1 MTDAPAG
8 TPPPEDDRTRVV
20 ARPGQP
26 AQPTQL
32 TQPTGGGDT
41 GATVITAGTAS
52 LPGASGTSATPVT
65 SPATGS
71 GPHEAGLL
79 PVGSRLAEF
88 EITRIIGQGGFGV
101 VYEAW
106 DHDLERVVAI
116 KEYLPTSLSTRQH
129 DGTVVPL
136 SERHRETFDLGMR
149 SFINEARLLAQFDH
163 PSLLKVYRF
172 WQERGTTYMV
182 MPFYRGDTLREALVA
197 IPAGVD
203 EAWLIRIMDGVTQ
216 ALAVMHQANC
226 YHRDIA
232 PDNIILLEGSGRPVV
247 LDFGAARR
255 VITDKTQAITVILKP
270 GYAPIEQYAEM
281 PDMSQGAWTDVY
293 ALAAVMHVAVCGRAP
308 PPSVAR
314 LLSDSYVPLA
324 GNDILRKRYS
334 LRLLQ
339 AIDAGLGVRPEQR
352 PQSMAELRAALDLEV
367 GHSIAPTP
375 RTQPPSGARSGS
387 SNANADAATVIGN
400 PGNAGNTG
408 GRKAPSPA
416 PAPRAPADAG
426 KGAGGGKAVA
436 ALASL
441 AVVAAVA
448 GGGWWWWQGRA
459 VGDDAASAGKQSS
472 TAGTTVTTAP
482 PSQPEAK
489 VAEAPPT
496 PPPPPPPPPAPR
508 TPTDSLQSLAAGA
521 APGFDVTAAPK
532 KAEVAIGK
540 DRLAFEVRSKR
551 EGFVYVFLLSSGGEM
566 FLLFP
571 NLLDKY
577 NKITAGGTL
586 ALPRASWPMD
596 AGGPAG
602 TDQFAVL
609 VSEHE
614 RDFSAA
620 GVQNDGVFPVFPLP
634 VLAALEA
641 TRGTGPSPLLGKPV
655 CTPAGAPCND
665 VYGVANFKIVEK

>member
-1 MTDAPAG
+1 MTDSN
-8 TPPPEDDRTRVV
+8 EDDRTRVV
-20 ARPGQP
+20 PKSTP
-26 AQPTQL
+26 PSQPT
-32 TQPTGGGDT
+32 TTGDIA
-41 GATVITAGTAS
+41 ATVITAGA
-52 LPGASGTSATPVT
+52 AQATTGPVT
-65 SPATGS
+65 SPATGVT
-71 GPHEAGLL
+71 EAGLL

-88 EITRIIGQGGFGV
+88 EVTRVIGQGGFGV

-106 DHDLERVVAI
+106 DHTLERVVAI
-116 KEYLPTSLSTRQH
+116 KEYLPTSLSTRQN

-172 WQERGTTYMV
+172 WQEKGTTYMV
-182 MPFYRGDTLREALVA
+182 MPFYRGETLREALVA

-216 ALAVMHQANC
+216 ALAVMHNANC

-324 GNDILRKRYS
+324 GNEILRKRYS
-334 LRLLQ
+334 PRLLE

-367 GHSIAPTP
+367 GHSIAPVP
-375 RTQPPSGARSGS
+375 RTQPPSSSGGRGAGT
-387 SNANADAATVIGN
+387 NADAATVI
-400 PGNAGNTG
+400 AG
-408 GRKAPSPA
+408 KAGVKAPA
-416 PAPRAPADAG
+416 PAPAPAG
-426 KGAGGGKAVA
+426 NKGSNSSSGGSKTVV
-436 ALASL
+436 ALASIAVL
-441 AVVAAVA
+441 AAAA
-448 GGGWWWWQGRA
+448 GGGWWWFQGRGGA
-459 VGDDAASAGKQSS
+459 DDKPVVAN
-472 TAGTTVTTAP
+472 TPAP
-482 PSQPEAK
+482 PSDTK
-489 VAEAPPT
+489 VAEAPPAP

-508 TPTDSLQSLAAGA
+508 TPAESLQSLATGA
-521 APGFDVTAAPK
+521 APGFDVTATPK
-532 KAEVAIGK
+532 KAEVSIGK

-551 EGFVYVFLLSSGGEM
+551 EGYVYVFLLSSGGEM

-586 ALPRASWPMD
+586 SLPRASWPMD

-641 TRGTGPSPLLGKPV
+641 TRGTGPSPLLGRPV
-655 CTPAGAPCND
+655 CAPNTPCND
-665 VYGVANFKIVEK
+665 VYGVGNFKIVEK

>member
-1 MTDAPAG
+1 MTDSN
-8 TPPPEDDRTRVV
+8 DDRTRVV
-20 ARPGQP
+20 PKP
-26 AQPTQL
+26 AQPT
-32 TQPTGGGDT
+32 TTGDT
-41 GATVITAGTAS
+41 AATVITAG
-52 LPGASGTSATPVT
+52 ATPVT
-65 SPATGS
+65 SPATGTTD
-71 GPHEAGLL
+71 AGLL

-88 EITRIIGQGGFGV
+88 EVTRVIGQGGFGV

-106 DHDLERVVAI
+106 DHTLERVVAI
-116 KEYLPTSLSTRQH
+116 KEYLPTSLSTRQN

-172 WQERGTTYMV
+172 WQEKGTTYMV

-203 EAWLIRIMDGVTQ
+203 ESWLIRIMDGVTQ
-216 ALAVMHQANC
+216 ALAVMHNANC

-324 GNDILRKRYS
+324 GNEILRQRYS
-334 LRLLQ
+334 LRLLE

-375 RTQPPSGARSGS
+375 RTQPPSGARSGNS
-387 SNANADAATVIGN
+387 NADAATVIASGKS
-400 PGNAGNTG
+400 NAGG
-408 GRKAPSPA
+408 KAAGKAPA
-416 PAPRAPADAG
+416 PAPAPTSG
-426 KGAGGGKAVA
+426 SNSKTVA
-436 ALASL
+436 ALVSVAVL
-441 AVVAAVA
+441 AAAA
-448 GGGWWWWQGRA
+448 GGGWWWFQGRT
-459 VGDDAASAGKQSS
+459 GGSTNTDDKKV
-472 TAGTTVTTAP
+472 VTTTPAP
-482 PSQPEAK
+482 PPDTK
-489 VAEAPPT
+489 IAEAPPA
-496 PPPPPPPPPAPR
+496 PPPPPPPPAPPPPAPR
-508 TPTDSLQSLAAGA
+508 TPAESLQSLATGA
-521 APGFDVTAAPK
+521 APGFEVTATPK

-577 NKITAGGTL
+577 NKITAGGSL
-586 ALPRASWPMD
+586 SLPRASWPMD

-655 CTPAGAPCND
+655 CAPGAPCND
-665 VYGVANFKIVEK
+665 VYGVGNFKIVEK

>member
-1 MTDAPAG
+1 LAKQKKVSRPPGRDPASESKFKKAFKHQEQVDDRLSSNA
-8 TPPPEDDRTRVV
+8 PPPEDDRTRVMS
-20 ARPGQP
+20 GLP
-26 AQPTQL
+26 AQPA
-32 TQPTGGGDT
+32 TGGGDT
-41 GATVITAGTAS
+41 SATVISAGTTS
-52 LPGASGTSATPVT
+52 LSNVPVT
-65 SPATGS
+65 SPAS
-71 GPHEAGLL
+71 GTHEAGLL

-88 EITRIIGQGGFGV
+88 EITRVIGQGGFGV

-106 DHDLERVVAI
+106 DHDLERVVAV

-216 ALAVMHQANC
+216 ALGVMHNANC

-324 GNDILRKRYS
+324 GNDILRQRYS
-334 LRLLQ
+334 LKLLQ

-375 RTQPPSGARSGS
+375 RTQPPSGARTGGNNSN
-387 SNANADAATVIGN
+387 SNANAATVIG
-400 PGNAGNTG
+400 GK
-408 GRKAPSPA
+408 KAPPPA
-416 PAPRAPADAG
+416 PAPG
-426 KGAGGGKAVA
+426 SGN
-436 ALASL
+436 
-441 AVVAAVA
+441 
-448 GGGWWWWQGRA
+448 
-459 VGDDAASAGKQSS
+459 
-472 TAGTTVTTAP
+472 
-482 PSQPEAK
+482 
-489 VAEAPPT
+489 
-496 PPPPPPPPPAPR
+496 
-508 TPTDSLQSLAAGA
+508 
-521 APGFDVTAAPK
+521 
-532 KAEVAIGK
+532 
-540 DRLAFEVRSKR
+540 
-551 EGFVYVFLLSSGGEM
+551 SSGGQGQGRCGHR
-566 FLLFP
+566 
-571 NLLDKY
+571 LDRRRR
-577 NKITAGGTL
+577 
-586 ALPRASWPMD
+586 RARGRRLVVVP
-596 AGGPAG
+596 GPHRGHGRRRGPARARRP
-602 TDQFAVL
+602 T
-609 VSEHE
+609 SRPRRH
-614 RDFSAA
+614 RRSK
-620 GVQNDGVFPVFPLP
+620 
-634 VLAALEA
+634 
-641 TRGTGPSPLLGKPV
+641 TSR
-655 CTPAGAPCND
+655 
-665 VYGVANFKIVEK
+665 

>member
-1 MTDAPAG
+1 MTDSPSN
-8 TPPPEDDRTRVV
+8 TPPPEDDRTRVMS
-20 ARPGQP
+20 RPAPQ
-26 AQPTQL
+26 
-32 TQPTGGGDT
+32 QPTGGGDT
-41 GATVITAGTAS
+41 GATVITAGTTS
-52 LPGASGTSATPVT
+52 LSNIPVT
-65 SPATGS
+65 SPAAGT
-71 GPHEAGLL
+71 HEAGLL

-88 EITRIIGQGGFGV
+88 EITRVIGQGGFGV

-106 DHDLERVVAI
+106 DHALERVVAI
-116 KEYLPTSLSTRQH
+116 KEYLPTSLSTRQQ

-216 ALAVMHQANC
+216 ALGVMHSANC

-324 GNDILRKRYS
+324 SNDILRQRYS
-334 LRLLQ
+334 LGLLQ

-375 RTQPPSGARSGS
+375 RTVPPSGARSH
-387 SNANADAATVIGN
+387 SNANAATVIGS
-400 PGNAGNTG
+400 
-408 GRKAPSPA
+408 RKAPPPA
-416 PAPRAPADAG
+416 PAPGGASTGG
-426 KGAGGGKAVA
+426 KGKAVA
-436 ALASL
+436 ALASV
-441 AVVAAVA
+441 AVVAAIA
-448 GGGWWWWQGRA
+448 GGGWWWYQGRA
-459 VGDDAASAGKQSS
+459 GKTDVG
-472 TAGTTVTTAP
+472 TIP
-482 PSQPEAK
+482 PPPIDAK
-489 VAEAPPT
+489 VDTKVAQTPT
-496 PPPPPPPPPAPR
+496 PPPPAPPPPPPAPAAPR
-508 TPTDSLQSLAAGA
+508 TPVESLQSLAAGA
-521 APGFDVTAAPK
+521 AAGFEVTAVAK
-532 KAEVAIGK
+532 KPEVNIGK
-540 DRLAFEVRSKR
+540 DKLAFEIRSKR
-551 EGFVYVFLLSSGGEM
+551 DGFVYVFLLSSGGEM

-577 NKITAGGTL
+577 NKINANSAL

-602 TDQFAVL
+602 TNQFAVL

-614 RDFSAA
+614 RDFSAS
-620 GVQNDGVFPVFPLP
+620 GVQNDGVFPQFPLP
-634 VLAALEA
+634 VLSALEA
-641 TRGTGPSPLLGKPV
+641 TRGAGPTPLLGKPV
-655 CTPAGAPCND
+655 CAPNTPCND

>member
-1 MTDAPAG
+1 MTDSPSNA
-8 TPPPEDDRTRVV
+8 PPPEDDRTRVV
-20 ARPGQP
+20 SRPAPQ
-26 AQPTQL
+26 QPT
-32 TQPTGGGDT
+32 TGGDT
-41 GATVITAGTAS
+41 AATVISAGVTSLSNVPATSPSAGT
-52 LPGASGTSATPVT
+52 
-65 SPATGS
+65 
-71 GPHEAGLL
+71 HEAGLL

-88 EITRIIGQGGFGV
+88 EITRVIGQGGFGV

-106 DHDLERVVAI
+106 DHDLERVVAV
-116 KEYLPTSLSTRQH
+116 KEYLPTSLSTRQQ

-216 ALAVMHQANC
+216 ALAVMHNANC

-324 GNDILRKRYS
+324 GNDILRQRYS
-334 LRLLQ
+334 LRLLE

-387 SNANADAATVIGN
+387 SNANAATVI
-400 PGNAGNTG
+400 A
-408 GRKAPSPA
+408 GRKAPLPPA
-416 PAPRAPADAG
+416 PAP
-426 KGAGGGKAVA
+426 GAGSSSGGKGKAVA
-436 ALASL
+436 ALASV

-448 GGGWWWWQGRA
+448 GGGWWWYQGRA
-459 VGDDAASAGKQSS
+459 GK
-472 TAGTTVTTAP
+472 TDVATLP
-482 PSQPEAK
+482 PPPIDTK
-489 VAEAPPT
+489 VAQTPT
-496 PPPPPPPPPAPR
+496 PPPPPPPPPAPAAPR
-508 TPTDSLQSLAAGA
+508 TPLDSLQSLAAGA
-521 APGFDVTAAPK
+521 AAGFDVTAVAK
-532 KAEVAIGK
+532 KPEVNIGK
-540 DRLAFEVRSKR
+540 DKLAFEIRSKR

-577 NKITAGGTL
+577 NKINANAAL
-586 ALPRASWPMD
+586 SLPRASWPMD

-602 TDQFAVL
+602 TNQFAVL
-609 VSEHE
+609 VSERE
-614 RDFSAA
+614 RDFSAS
-620 GVQNDGVFPVFPLP
+620 GVQNDGVFPQFPLP
-634 VLAALEA
+634 VLAALES

-655 CTPAGAPCND
+655 CAPNTPCND

>member
-1 MTDAPAG
+1 MTDSN
-8 TPPPEDDRTRVV
+8 DDRTRVV
-20 ARPGQP
+20 PKPGQP
-26 AQPTQL
+26 T
-32 TQPTGGGDT
+32 TTTGDT
-41 GATVITAGTAS
+41 AATVITAG
-52 LPGASGTSATPVT
+52 ATPVT
-65 SPATGS
+65 SPATGTTD
-71 GPHEAGLL
+71 AGLL

-88 EITRIIGQGGFGV
+88 EVTRVIGQGGFGV

-106 DHDLERVVAI
+106 DHTLERVVAI
-116 KEYLPTSLSTRQH
+116 KEYLPTSLSTRQN

-172 WQERGTTYMV
+172 WQEKGTTYMV

-203 EAWLIRIMDGVTQ
+203 ESWLIRIMDGVTQ
-216 ALAVMHQANC
+216 ALAVMHNANC

-324 GNDILRKRYS
+324 GNEILRQRYS
-334 LRLLQ
+334 LRLLE

-375 RTQPPSGARSGS
+375 RTQPPSGARSGNS
-387 SNANADAATVIGN
+387 SNADAATVIASGKSK
-400 PGNAGNTG
+400 AGG
-408 GRKAPSPA
+408 KAPA
-416 PAPRAPADAG
+416 PAPAPTS
-426 KGAGGGKAVA
+426 AGGKSNKTVA
-436 ALASL
+436 ALVSVAVL
-441 AVVAAVA
+441 AAAA
-448 GGGWWWWQGRA
+448 GGGWWWFQGRT
-459 VGDDAASAGKQSS
+459 GGNTNTDDKKV
-472 TAGTTVTTAP
+472 VTTTPAP
-482 PSQPEAK
+482 PPDTK
-489 VAEAPPT
+489 IAEAPPA

-508 TPTDSLQSLAAGA
+508 TPAESLQSLATGA
-521 APGFDVTAAPK
+521 APGFEVTATPK

-577 NKITAGGTL
+577 NKITAGGSL
-586 ALPRASWPMD
+586 SLPRASWPMD

-655 CTPAGAPCND
+655 CAPGAPCND
-665 VYGVANFKIVEK
+665 VYGVGNFKIVEK

>member
-1 MTDAPAG
+1 MTETPKTNKPA
-8 TPPPEDDRTRVV
+8 EDDRTQVMSR
-20 ARPGQP
+20 P
-26 AQPTQL
+26 AQQT
-32 TQPTGGGDT
+32 DT
-41 GATVITAGTAS
+41 SVTVITASPTS
-52 LPGASGTSATPVT
+52 LSNIPVT
-65 SPATGS
+65 SPATEAN
-71 GPHEAGLL
+71 EAGLL

-88 EITRIIGQGGFGV
+88 EITRVVGQGGFGV

-106 DHDLERVVAI
+106 DHALERVVAI
-116 KEYLPTSLSTRQH
+116 KEYLPTSLSTRQQ

-182 MPFYRGDTLREALVA
+182 MPFYRGDTLRQSLGS

-216 ALAVMHQANC
+216 ALGVMHGANC

-324 GNDILRKRYS
+324 GNEILRQRYS

-339 AIDAGLGVRPEQR
+339 AIDAGLGVRPEAR
-352 PQSMAELRAALDLEV
+352 PQSMAEFRAALDLEV
-367 GHSIAPTP
+367 GHSIAPVP
-375 RTQPPSGARSGS
+375 RTNPPVTPGS
-387 SNANADAATVIGN
+387 RKAGSNADAPTVIGRGK
-400 PGNAGNTG
+400 PPVQGTDE
-408 GRKAPSPA
+408 SS
-416 PAPRAPADAG
+416 AG
-426 KGAGGGKAVA
+426 KKSKAVPA
-436 ALASL
+436 IASL
-441 AVVAAVA
+441 AVAAIVA
-448 GGGWWWWQGRA
+448 GGGWWWYQGRTPG
-459 VGDDAASAGKQSS
+459 VEGDGSGSKQ
-472 TAGTTVTTAP
+472 AIVAP
-482 PSQPEAK
+482 PPPPETRVTAT
-489 VAEAPPT
+489 PP

-508 TPTDSLQSLAAGA
+508 TPLDSLQSLAAGA
-521 APGFDVTAAPK
+521 APGFDVAAVPK
-532 KAEVAIGK
+532 KPEVAIGK

-551 EGFVYVFLLSSGGEM
+551 DGFVYVFLLSSGGEM

-571 NLLDKY
+571 NLLDKH
-577 NKITAGGTL
+577 NKIAAGSPL
-586 ALPRASWPMD
+586 SLPRASWPMD

-602 TDQFAVL
+602 TNQFAVL
-609 VSEHE
+609 VSERE
-614 RDFSAA
+614 RDFSAS
-620 GVQNDGVFPVFPLP
+620 GIQNDGVFPQFPLP

-655 CTPAGAPCND
+655 CTPNTPCND

>member
-1 MTDAPAG
+1 MTDSN
-8 TPPPEDDRTRVV
+8 EDDRTRVV
-20 ARPGQP
+20 PKSTP
-26 AQPTQL
+26 PSQPT
-32 TQPTGGGDT
+32 TTGDT
-41 GATVITAGTAS
+41 SATVITAGAPTS
-52 LPGASGTSATPVT
+52 RPGSTPVT
-65 SPATGS
+65 SPATGAT
-71 GPHEAGLL
+71 EAGLL

-88 EITRIIGQGGFGV
+88 EITRVIGQGGFGV

-106 DHDLERVVAI
+106 DHTLERVVAI
-116 KEYLPTSLSTRQH
+116 KEYLPTSLSARQS

-172 WQERGTTYMV
+172 WQEKGTTYMV
-182 MPFYRGDTLREALVA
+182 MPFYRGETLREALVS

-216 ALAVMHQANC
+216 ALAVMHNANC

-324 GNDILRKRYS
+324 GNEILRKRYS
-334 LRLLQ
+334 PRLLE

-352 PQSMAELRAALDLEV
+352 PQSMADLRAALDLEV
-367 GHSIAPTP
+367 GHSIAPVP
-375 RTQPPSGARSGS
+375 RTQPPSSSSGGRTS
-387 SNANADAATVIGN
+387 MGSNADAATVIAGKPGGGAKAPAAAPAPAGN
-400 PGNAGNTG
+400 KGGKGNTG
-408 GRKAPSPA
+408 S
-416 PAPRAPADAG
+416 
-426 KGAGGGKAVA
+426 GGKTAIALAGVALLAVA
-436 ALASL
+436 
-441 AVVAAVA
+441 A
-448 GGGWWWWQGRA
+448 GGGWWWFQGRGGA
-459 VGDDAASAGKQSS
+459 DDKPVVTS
-472 TAGTTVTTAP
+472 TPAP
-482 PSQPEAK
+482 PPDTK
-489 VAEAPPT
+489 VAEAPS
-496 PPPPPPPPPAPR
+496 PPPPPPPPAPAPPPAPR
-508 TPTDSLQSLAAGA
+508 TPAESLQSLATGA
-521 APGFDVTAAPK
+521 TPGFDVTATPK

-586 ALPRASWPMD
+586 SLPRASWPMD

-655 CTPAGAPCND
+655 CAPNTPCND
-665 VYGVANFKIVEK
+665 VYGVGNFKIVEK

>member
-1 MTDAPAG
+1 MTTDNS
-8 TPPPEDDRTRVV
+8 ENDRTRAV
-20 ARPGQP
+20 PKHS
-26 AQPTQL
+26 QPT
-32 TQPTGGGDT
+32 TTGDT
-41 GATVITAGTAS
+41 SATVITAGTLSSRPGTA
-52 LPGASGTSATPVT
+52 PPQGASTAT
-65 SPATGS
+65 
-71 GPHEAGLL
+71 HDAGLL

-88 EITRIIGQGGFGV
+88 EVTRVIGQGGFGV

-106 DHDLERVVAI
+106 DHTLERVVAI
-116 KEYLPTSLSTRQH
+116 KEYLPTSLSTRQQ

-172 WQERGTTYMV
+172 WQEKGTTYMV

-203 EAWLIRIMDGVTQ
+203 EAWLLRIMDGITQ
-216 ALAVMHQANC
+216 ALAVMHGAHC

-324 GNDILRKRYS
+324 GNDILRQRYS
-334 LRLLQ
+334 PRLLE

-352 PQSMAELRAALDLEV
+352 PQSMAELREALDLDA
-367 GHSIAPTP
+367 GHTSAQTP
-375 RTQPPSGARSGS
+375 RTQPPRGAGMGAGTGTGTGT
-387 SNANADAATVIGN
+387 ANADAATVIASGN
-400 PGNAGNTG
+400 KATSKASGKATRPAPARASPGNVGNAGN
-408 GRKAPSPA
+408 
-416 PAPRAPADAG
+416 AG
-426 KGAGGGKAVA
+426 SSKTV
-436 ALASL
+436 ASL
-441 AVVAAVA
+441 ASVAILAVAVAA
-448 GGGWWWWQGRA
+448 GGGWWWMQGRA
-459 VGDDAASAGKQSS
+459 VNEASG
-472 TAGTTVTTAP
+472 GNGGNPPVVVAP
-482 PSQPEAK
+482 PQPPDTK
-489 VAEAPPT
+489 VAEAPS
-496 PPPPPPPPPAPR
+496 PPPPAPAPPPAPR
-508 TPTDSLQSLAAGA
+508 TPTESLQSFAAGA
-521 APGFDVTAAPK
+521 AAGFDVTAAPK
-532 KAEVAIGK
+532 KPEVAIGK

-586 ALPRASWPMD
+586 SLPRASWPMD

-655 CTPAGAPCND
+655 CPAGTAGTPCND
-665 VYGVANFKIVEK
+665 VFGVANFKIVEK

>member
-1 MTDAPAG
+1 MTDSN
-8 TPPPEDDRTRVV
+8 EDDRTRVV
-20 ARPGQP
+20 PKSTP
-26 AQPTQL
+26 PSQPT
-32 TQPTGGGDT
+32 TTGDT
-41 GATVITAGTAS
+41 SATVITAGAPTS
-52 LPGASGTSATPVT
+52 RPGSTPVT
-65 SPATGS
+65 SPATGAT
-71 GPHEAGLL
+71 EAGLL

-88 EITRIIGQGGFGV
+88 EITRVIGQGGFGV

-106 DHDLERVVAI
+106 DHTLERVVAI
-116 KEYLPTSLSTRQH
+116 KEYLPTSLSARQS

-172 WQERGTTYMV
+172 WQEKGTTYMV
-182 MPFYRGDTLREALVA
+182 MPFYRGETLREALVS

-216 ALAVMHQANC
+216 ALAVMHNANC

-324 GNDILRKRYS
+324 GNEILRKRYS
-334 LRLLQ
+334 PRLLE

-367 GHSIAPTP
+367 GHSIAPVP
-375 RTQPPSGARSGS
+375 RTQPPSSSSGGRTS
-387 SNANADAATVIGN
+387 MGSNADAATVIAGKPGGGAKAPAAAPAPAGN
-400 PGNAGNTG
+400 KGGKGNAGSG
-408 GRKAPSPA
+408 S
-416 PAPRAPADAG
+416 
-426 KGAGGGKAVA
+426 GGGKTAIALACVALLAVA
-436 ALASL
+436 
-441 AVVAAVA
+441 A
-448 GGGWWWWQGRA
+448 GGGWWWFQGRGGA
-459 VGDDAASAGKQSS
+459 DDKPVVTS
-472 TAGTTVTTAP
+472 TPAP
-482 PSQPEAK
+482 PPDTK
-489 VAEAPPT
+489 VAEAPS
-496 PPPPPPPPPAPR
+496 PPPPPPPPAPAPPPAPR
-508 TPTDSLQSLAAGA
+508 TPAESLQSLATGA
-521 APGFDVTAAPK
+521 TPGFDVTATPK

-586 ALPRASWPMD
+586 SLPRASWPMD

-655 CTPAGAPCND
+655 CAPNTPCND
-665 VYGVANFKIVEK
+665 VYGVGNFKIVEK

>member
-1 MTDAPAG
+1 MTDSN
-8 TPPPEDDRTRVV
+8 EDDRTRVV
-20 ARPGQP
+20 PKSTP
-26 AQPTQL
+26 PSQPT
-32 TQPTGGGDT
+32 TTGDT
-41 GATVITAGTAS
+41 SATVITAGAPTS
-52 LPGASGTSATPVT
+52 RPGSTPVT
-65 SPATGS
+65 SPATGAT
-71 GPHEAGLL
+71 EAGLL

-88 EITRIIGQGGFGV
+88 EITRVIGQGGFGV

-106 DHDLERVVAI
+106 DHTLERVVAI
-116 KEYLPTSLSTRQH
+116 KEYLPTSLSARQS

-172 WQERGTTYMV
+172 WQEKGTTYMV
-182 MPFYRGDTLREALVA
+182 MPFYRGETLREALVS

-216 ALAVMHQANC
+216 ALAVMHNANC

-324 GNDILRKRYS
+324 GNEILRKRYS
-334 LRLLQ
+334 PRLLE

-352 PQSMAELRAALDLEV
+352 PQSMADLRAALDLEV
-367 GHSIAPTP
+367 GHSIAPVP
-375 RTQPPSGARSGS
+375 RTQPPSSSSGGRTS
-387 SNANADAATVIGN
+387 MGSNADAATVIAGKPGGGAKAPAAAPAPTGN
-400 PGNAGNTG
+400 KGGKGNAGSG
-408 GRKAPSPA
+408 S
-416 PAPRAPADAG
+416 
-426 KGAGGGKAVA
+426 GGGKTAIALACVALLAVA
-436 ALASL
+436 
-441 AVVAAVA
+441 A
-448 GGGWWWWQGRA
+448 GGGWWWFQGRGGA
-459 VGDDAASAGKQSS
+459 DDKPVVTS
-472 TAGTTVTTAP
+472 TPAP
-482 PSQPEAK
+482 PPDTK
-489 VAEAPPT
+489 VAEAPS
-496 PPPPPPPPPAPR
+496 PPPPPPPAPAPPPAPR
-508 TPTDSLQSLAAGA
+508 TPAESLQSLATGA
-521 APGFDVTAAPK
+521 TPGFDVTATPK

-586 ALPRASWPMD
+586 SLPRASWPMD

-655 CTPAGAPCND
+655 CAPNTPCND
-665 VYGVANFKIVEK
+665 VYGVGNFKIVEK

>member
-1 MTDAPAG
+1 MTDSN
-8 TPPPEDDRTRVV
+8 EDDRTRVV
-20 ARPGQP
+20 PKSTP
-26 AQPTQL
+26 PSQPT
-32 TQPTGGGDT
+32 TIGDT
-41 GATVITAGTAS
+41 SATVITAGAPTS
-52 LPGASGTSATPVT
+52 RPGSTPVT
-65 SPATGS
+65 SPATGAT
-71 GPHEAGLL
+71 EAGLL

-88 EITRIIGQGGFGV
+88 EITRVIGQGGFGV

-106 DHDLERVVAI
+106 DHTLERVVAI
-116 KEYLPTSLSTRQH
+116 KEYLPTSLSARQS

-172 WQERGTTYMV
+172 WQEKGTTYMV
-182 MPFYRGDTLREALVA
+182 MPFYRGETLREALVS

-216 ALAVMHQANC
+216 ALAVMHNANC

-324 GNDILRKRYS
+324 GNEILRKRYS
-334 LRLLQ
+334 PRLLE

-352 PQSMAELRAALDLEV
+352 PQSMADLRAALDLEV
-367 GHSIAPTP
+367 GHSIAPVP
-375 RTQPPSGARSGS
+375 RTQPPSSSSGGRTS
-387 SNANADAATVIGN
+387 MGSNADAATVIAGKPGGGAKAPAAAPAPAGN
-400 PGNAGNTG
+400 KGGKGNTG
-408 GRKAPSPA
+408 S
-416 PAPRAPADAG
+416 
-426 KGAGGGKAVA
+426 GGGKTAIALACVALLAVA
-436 ALASL
+436 
-441 AVVAAVA
+441 A
-448 GGGWWWWQGRA
+448 GGGWWWFQGRGGA
-459 VGDDAASAGKQSS
+459 DDKPVVTS
-472 TAGTTVTTAP
+472 TPAP
-482 PSQPEAK
+482 PPDTK
-489 VAEAPPT
+489 VAEAPS
-496 PPPPPPPPPAPR
+496 PPPPPPPAPAPPPAPR
-508 TPTDSLQSLAAGA
+508 TPAESLQSLATGA
-521 APGFDVTAAPK
+521 TPGFDVTATPK

-586 ALPRASWPMD
+586 SLPRASWPMD

-655 CTPAGAPCND
+655 CAPNTPCND
-665 VYGVANFKIVEK
+665 VYGVGNFKIVEK

>member
-1 MTDAPAG
+1 MTEAPN
-8 TPPPEDDRTRVV
+8 TSMPPEDDRTRVMS
-20 ARPGQP
+20 RP
-26 AQPTQL
+26 AQQL
-32 TQPTGGGDT
+32 DDT
-41 GATVITAGTAS
+41 SATVITSGSTS
-52 LPGASGTSATPVT
+52 LSNAPAAAAAAETS
-65 SPATGS
+65 
-71 GPHEAGLL
+71 EAGLL

-88 EITRIIGQGGFGV
+88 EITRVVGQGGFGV

-106 DHDLERVVAI
+106 DHTLERVVAI

-182 MPFYRGDTLREALVA
+182 MPFYRGDTLRQALVS

-216 ALAVMHQANC
+216 ALAVMHGANC

-324 GNDILRKRYS
+324 GNEILRQRYS

-339 AIDAGLGVRPEQR
+339 AIDAGLGVRPESR
-352 PQSMAELRAALDLEV
+352 PQSMAEFRAALDLEV

-375 RTQPPSGARSGS
+375 RTTPPTSGARNNS
-387 SNANADAATVIGN
+387 SNADLPTMIGR
-400 PGNAGNTG
+400 G
-408 GRKAPSPA
+408 KA
-416 PAPRAPADAG
+416 PAPGPARGTDVGGSG
-426 KGAGGGKAVA
+426 KNSKAVA
-436 ALASL
+436 AMASVAVLA
-441 AVVAAVA
+441 AAA
-448 GGGWWWWQGRA
+448 GGGWWWYQGR
-459 VGDDAASAGKQSS
+459 
-472 TAGTTVTTAP
+472 TAGAEGDNGSKQVAVAP
-482 PSQPEAK
+482 PPPPEPR
-489 VAEAPPT
+489 VVQAP

-508 TPTDSLQSLAAGA
+508 TPLESLQSLAAGA

-532 KAEVAIGK
+532 KAEVSVGK
-540 DRLAFEVRSKR
+540 DKLAFEVRSKR

-577 NKITAGGTL
+577 NKITAGSPL
-586 ALPRASWPMD
+586 SLPRASWPMD

-602 TDQFAVL
+602 TNQFAVL
-609 VSEHE
+609 VSQHE
-614 RDFSAA
+614 RDFSAS
-620 GVQNDGVFPVFPLP
+620 GVQNDGVFPQFPLP

-641 TRGTGPSPLLGKPV
+641 SRGAGPSPLLGKPV
-655 CTPAGAPCND
+655 CAPSTPCND

>member
-1 MTDAPAG
+1 M
-8 TPPPEDDRTRVV
+8 PPEDDRTRVMS
-20 ARPGQP
+20 RP
-26 AQPTQL
+26 AQSASNETE
-32 TQPTGGGDT
+32 TDT
-41 GATVITAGTAS
+41 AATVITSGSTSLSNAPAAS
-52 LPGASGTSATPVT
+52 AAETS
-65 SPATGS
+65 
-71 GPHEAGLL
+71 EAGLL

-88 EITRIIGQGGFGV
+88 EITRVVGQGGFGV

-106 DHDLERVVAI
+106 DHTLERVVAI
-116 KEYLPTSLSTRQH
+116 KEYLPTSLSTRQQ

-182 MPFYRGDTLREALVA
+182 MPFYRGDTLRQALVS

-216 ALAVMHQANC
+216 ALAVMHGANC

-324 GNDILRKRYS
+324 GNDILRQRYS

-339 AIDAGLGVRPEQR
+339 AIDAGLGVRPESR
-352 PQSMAELRAALDLEV
+352 PQSMAEFRAALDLEV
-367 GHSIAPTP
+367 GHSIAPPP
-375 RTQPPSGARSGS
+375 RTTPGGSGARGTG
-387 SNANADAATVIGN
+387 NADLPTTIGR
-400 PGNAGNTG
+400 G
-408 GRKAPSPA
+408 KASPA
-416 PAPRAPADAG
+416 PAPAPG
-426 KGAGGGKAVA
+426 VGAGGKNNGKALAAIASVA
-436 ALASL
+436 VLA
-441 AVVAAVA
+441 AA
-448 GGGWWWWQGRA
+448 GGGWWWYQGRTTA
-459 VGDDAASAGKQSS
+459 GAEGDNNSGKQV
-472 TAGTTVTTAP
+472 AVAP
-482 PSQPEAK
+482 PPPPEPR
-489 VAEAPPT
+489 VVQAP

-508 TPTDSLQSLAAGA
+508 TPLESLQSLAAGA

-532 KAEVAIGK
+532 KPEVSIGK
-540 DRLAFEVRSKR
+540 DKLAFEVRSKR

-577 NKITAGGTL
+577 NKITAGSPL
-586 ALPRASWPMD
+586 SLPRASWPMD

-602 TDQFAVL
+602 TNQFAVL
-609 VSEHE
+609 VSQHE
-614 RDFSAA
+614 RDFSAS
-620 GVQNDGVFPVFPLP
+620 GVQNDGVFPQFPLP

-641 TRGTGPSPLLGKPV
+641 SRGTGPSPLLGKPV
-655 CTPAGAPCND
+655 CAPSTPCND

>member
-1 MTDAPAG
+1 MTDSN
-8 TPPPEDDRTRVV
+8 DDRTRVV
-20 ARPGQP
+20 PKPGQP
-26 AQPTQL
+26 T
-32 TQPTGGGDT
+32 TTTGDT
-41 GATVITAGTAS
+41 AATVITAG
-52 LPGASGTSATPVT
+52 ATPVT

-71 GPHEAGLL
+71 TDAGLL

-88 EITRIIGQGGFGV
+88 EVTRVIGQGGFGV

-106 DHDLERVVAI
+106 DHTLERVVAI
-116 KEYLPTSLSTRQH
+116 KEDLPTSLSTRQN

-172 WQERGTTYMV
+172 WQEKGTTYMV

-203 EAWLIRIMDGVTQ
+203 ESWLIRIMDGVTQ
-216 ALAVMHQANC
+216 ALAVMHNANC

-324 GNDILRKRYS
+324 GNEILRQRYS
-334 LRLLQ
+334 LRLLE

-375 RTQPPSGARSGS
+375 RTQPPSGARSGNS
-387 SNANADAATVIGN
+387 NADAATVIASGKSK
-400 PGNAGNTG
+400 AGG
-408 GRKAPSPA
+408 KAPA
-416 PAPRAPADAG
+416 PAPAPTG
-426 KGAGGGKAVA
+426 GGGKSNKTVA
-436 ALASL
+436 ALVSVAVL
-441 AVVAAVA
+441 AAAA
-448 GGGWWWWQGRA
+448 GGGWWWLQGRTGGNTNA
-459 VGDDAASAGKQSS
+459 DDKKV
-472 TAGTTVTTAP
+472 VTTTPAP
-482 PSQPEAK
+482 PPDTK
-489 VAEAPPT
+489 IAEAPPA

-508 TPTDSLQSLAAGA
+508 TPAESLQSLATGA
-521 APGFDVTAAPK
+521 APGFEVTATPK

-577 NKITAGGTL
+577 NKITAGGSL
-586 ALPRASWPMD
+586 SLPRASWPMD

-655 CTPAGAPCND
+655 CAPGAPCND
-665 VYGVANFKIVEK
+665 VYGVGNFKIVEK

>member
-1 MTDAPAG
+1 MTDSPTNNAPQ
-8 TPPPEDDRTRVV
+8 PEDDRTRVV
-20 ARPGQP
+20 SRPAPQQQ
-26 AQPTQL
+26 QPT
-32 TQPTGGGDT
+32 TAGGDT
-41 GATVITAGTAS
+41 GATVITAGTTS
-52 LPGASGTSATPVT
+52 LTNIPVT
-65 SPATGS
+65 SPAS
-71 GPHEAGLL
+71 GTHDAGLL

-88 EITRIIGQGGFGV
+88 EITRVIGQGGFGV

-106 DHDLERVVAI
+106 DHALERVVAI
-116 KEYLPTSLSTRQH
+116 KEYLPTSLSTRQQ

-216 ALAVMHQANC
+216 ALAVMHNANC

-324 GNDILRKRYS
+324 GNDILRQRYS
-334 LRLLQ
+334 LRLLE

-387 SNANADAATVIGN
+387 SNANAATVI
-400 PGNAGNTG
+400 A
-408 GRKAPSPA
+408 GRKAPPTPA
-416 PAPRAPADAG
+416 PAPGAGSRSGG
-426 KGAGGGKAVA
+426 KGKGKAVA
-436 ALASL
+436 ALASV

-448 GGGWWWWQGRA
+448 GGGWWWYQGRA
-459 VGDDAASAGKQSS
+459 GK
-472 TAGTTVTTAP
+472 TDVATLP
-482 PSQPEAK
+482 PPPIDTK
-489 VAEAPPT
+489 VAQTPT
-496 PPPPPPPPPAPR
+496 PPPPPPPPAPPAPAAPR
-508 TPTDSLQSLAAGA
+508 TPLDSLQSLAAGA
-521 APGFDVTAAPK
+521 AAGFDVTAVAK
-532 KAEVAIGK
+532 KPEVNIGK
-540 DRLAFEVRSKR
+540 DKLAFEIRSKR

-577 NKITAGGTL
+577 NKINANAAL
-586 ALPRASWPMD
+586 SLPRASWPMD

-602 TDQFAVL
+602 TNQFAVL
-609 VSEHE
+609 VSERE
-614 RDFSAA
+614 RDFSAS
-620 GVQNDGVFPVFPLP
+620 GVQNDGVFPQFPLP
-634 VLAALEA
+634 VLAALES

-655 CTPAGAPCND
+655 CAPNTPCND

>member
-1 MTDAPAG
+1 MTETPKPNTPA
-8 TPPPEDDRTRVV
+8 EDDRTQVMSR
-20 ARPGQP
+20 P
-26 AQPTQL
+26 AQ
-32 TQPTGGGDT
+32 QPTGTEDT
-41 GATVITAGTAS
+41 SVTVITASPTS
-52 LPGASGTSATPVT
+52 LSNAPIT
-65 SPATGS
+65 SPATEAN
-71 GPHEAGLL
+71 EAGLL

-88 EITRIIGQGGFGV
+88 EITRVVGQGGFGV

-106 DHDLERVVAI
+106 DHALERVVAI
-116 KEYLPTSLSTRQH
+116 KEYLPTSLSTRQQ

-182 MPFYRGDTLREALVA
+182 MPFYRGDTLRQALVS

-216 ALAVMHQANC
+216 ALGVMHGANC

-324 GNDILRKRYS
+324 GNEILRQRYS

-339 AIDAGLGVRPEQR
+339 AIDAGLGVRPESR
-352 PQSMAELRAALDLEV
+352 PQSMAEFRAALDLEV
-367 GHSIAPTP
+367 GHSIAPVP
-375 RTQPPSGARSGS
+375 RTSPPVSTGARKAGS
-387 SNANADAATVIGN
+387 NADAPTIIG
-400 PGNAGNTG
+400 
-408 GRKAPSPA
+408 R
-416 PAPRAPADAG
+416 G
-426 KGAGGGKAVA
+426 KPPVQGTDSGGGSGRSKAVPA
-436 ALASL
+436 IASL
-441 AVVAAVA
+441 AVAAVVA
-448 GGGWWWWQGRA
+448 GGGWWWYQGRTA
-459 VGDDAASAGKQSS
+459 TEGDSGGGKQ
-472 TAGTTVTTAP
+472 AIVAP
-482 PSQPEAK
+482 PPPPETR
-489 VAEAPPT
+489 VAEAPP

-508 TPTDSLQSLAAGA
+508 TPLDSLQSLAAGA
-521 APGFDVTAAPK
+521 APGFDVAAAPK
-532 KAEVAIGK
+532 KPEVAIGK

-551 EGFVYVFLLSSGGEM
+551 DGFVYVFLLSSGGEM

-571 NLLDKY
+571 NLLDKH
-577 NKITAGGTL
+577 NKITAGSPL
-586 ALPRASWPMD
+586 SLPRASWPMD

-602 TDQFAVL
+602 TNQFAVL

-614 RDFSAA
+614 RDFGAS
-620 GVQNDGVFPVFPLP
+620 GVQNDGVFPQFPLP

-655 CTPAGAPCND
+655 CAPNTPCND

>member
-1 MTDAPAG
+1 MTDSNN
-8 TPPPEDDRTRVV
+8 DRTRVV
-20 ARPGQP
+20 PKPGQP
-26 AQPTQL
+26 T
-32 TQPTGGGDT
+32 TTGDT
-41 GATVITAGTAS
+41 AATVITAG
-52 LPGASGTSATPVT
+52 ATPVT

-71 GPHEAGLL
+71 TDAGLL

-88 EITRIIGQGGFGV
+88 EVTKVIGQGGFGV

-106 DHDLERVVAI
+106 DHTLERVVAI
-116 KEYLPTSLSTRQH
+116 KEYLPTSLSTRQQ

-172 WQERGTTYMV
+172 WQEKGTTYMV

-216 ALAVMHQANC
+216 ALAVMHNANC

-324 GNDILRKRYS
+324 GNEILRQRYS
-334 LRLLQ
+334 LRLLE

-352 PQSMAELRAALDLEV
+352 PQSMAELREALDLDA

-375 RTQPPSGARSGS
+375 RTQPPRRA
-387 SNANADAATVIGN
+387 AETTNADAATVIASGN
-400 PGNAGNTG
+400 KATSKAGGKT
-408 GRKAPSPA
+408 PSPA
-416 PAPRAPADAG
+416 PAPAGSNSNGNAGNG
-426 KGAGGGKAVA
+426 KGNRTVA
-436 ALASL
+436 ALASVAVL
-441 AVVAAVA
+441 AAAA
-448 GGGWWWWQGRA
+448 GGGWWWLQGRA
-459 VGDDAASAGKQSS
+459 GSGAESSGGKPPVV
-472 TAGTTVTTAP
+472 VTQQ
-482 PSQPEAK
+482 QPQQQPDTK
-489 VAEAPPT
+489 VAEAPSP

-508 TPTDSLQSLAAGA
+508 TPTESLQSLAAGA
-521 APGFDVTAAPK
+521 TAGFDVTAAPK
-532 KAEVAIGK
+532 KPEVTIGK

-577 NKITAGGTL
+577 NKITAGGAL
-586 ALPRASWPMD
+586 SLPRASWPMD

-614 RDFSAA
+614 RDFTAA

-655 CTPAGAPCND
+655 CGPGAPCND

>member
-1 MTDAPAG
+1 MTEAPS
-8 TPPPEDDRTRVV
+8 PNMPPEDDRTRVMS
-20 ARPGQP
+20 RPAQQP
-26 AQPTQL
+26 ADSES
-32 TQPTGGGDT
+32 DT
-41 GATVITAGTAS
+41 SATVITSGSTS
-52 LPGASGTSATPVT
+52 LSNAPPAAAAAAAETS
-65 SPATGS
+65 
-71 GPHEAGLL
+71 EAGLL

-88 EITRIIGQGGFGV
+88 EITRVVGQGGFGV

-106 DHDLERVVAI
+106 DHTLERVVAI

-182 MPFYRGDTLREALVA
+182 MPFYRGDTLRQALVS

-216 ALAVMHQANC
+216 ALAVMHGANC

-324 GNDILRKRYS
+324 GNDILRQRYS

-339 AIDAGLGVRPEQR
+339 AIDAGLGVRPESR
-352 PQSMAELRAALDLEV
+352 PQSMAEFRAALDLEV
-367 GHSIAPTP
+367 GHSIAPPP
-375 RTQPPSGARSGS
+375 RTTPGGPGARNNTG
-387 SNANADAATVIGN
+387 NADLPTTIGR
-400 PGNAGNTG
+400 G
-408 GRKAPSPA
+408 KAPPA
-416 PAPRAPADAG
+416 PAPAPG
-426 KGAGGGKAVA
+426 VGEKNSGKAVA
-436 ALASL
+436 AIASV
-441 AVVAAVA
+441 AVLAAVA
-448 GGGWWWWQGRA
+448 GGGWWWYQGRTTA
-459 VGDDAASAGKQSS
+459 GAEGDNNGGKQV
-472 TAGTTVTTAP
+472 AAVAP
-482 PSQPEAK
+482 PPPPEPRVVQA
-489 VAEAPPT
+489 
-496 PPPPPPPPPAPR
+496 PPPPPPPPAPR
-508 TPTDSLQSLAAGA
+508 TPLESLQSLAAGA
-521 APGFDVTAAPK
+521 APGFDVTAAPR
-532 KAEVAIGK
+532 KAEVSIGK
-540 DRLAFEVRSKR
+540 DKLAFEVRSKR

-577 NKITAGGTL
+577 NKITAGSPL
-586 ALPRASWPMD
+586 SLPRASWPMD

-602 TDQFAVL
+602 TNQFAVL

-614 RDFSAA
+614 RDFGGS
-620 GVQNDGVFPVFPLP
+620 GVQNDGVFPQFPLP

-641 TRGTGPSPLLGKPV
+641 SRGTGPSPLLGKPV
-655 CTPAGAPCND
+655 CAPNTPCND

>member
-1 MTDAPAG
+1 MTDSN
-8 TPPPEDDRTRVV
+8 DDRTRVV
-20 ARPGQP
+20 PKPGQP
-26 AQPTQL
+26 T
-32 TQPTGGGDT
+32 TTTGDT
-41 GATVITAGTAS
+41 AATVITAG
-52 LPGASGTSATPVT
+52 ATPVT

-71 GPHEAGLL
+71 TDAGLL

-88 EITRIIGQGGFGV
+88 EVTRVIGQGGFGV

-106 DHDLERVVAI
+106 DHTLERVVAI
-116 KEYLPTSLSTRQH
+116 KEYLPTSLSTRQN

-172 WQERGTTYMV
+172 WQEKGTTYMV

-203 EAWLIRIMDGVTQ
+203 ESWLIRIMDGVTQ
-216 ALAVMHQANC
+216 ALAVMHNANC

-324 GNDILRKRYS
+324 GNEILRQRYS
-334 LRLLQ
+334 LRLLE

-375 RTQPPSGARSGS
+375 RTQPPSGARSGNS
-387 SNANADAATVIGN
+387 SNADAATVIASGKSK
-400 PGNAGNTG
+400 AGG
-408 GRKAPSPA
+408 KAPA
-416 PAPRAPADAG
+416 PAPAPTG
-426 KGAGGGKAVA
+426 GGGKSNKTVA
-436 ALASL
+436 ALVSVAVL
-441 AVVAAVA
+441 AAAA
-448 GGGWWWWQGRA
+448 GGGWWWFQGRTGGNA
-459 VGDDAASAGKQSS
+459 NADDKKV
-472 TAGTTVTTAP
+472 VTTTPAP
-482 PSQPEAK
+482 PPDTK
-489 VAEAPPT
+489 IAEAPPA

-508 TPTDSLQSLAAGA
+508 TPAESLQSLATGA
-521 APGFDVTAAPK
+521 APGFEVTATPK

-577 NKITAGGTL
+577 NKITAGGSL
-586 ALPRASWPMD
+586 SLPRASWPMD

-655 CTPAGAPCND
+655 CAPGAPCND
-665 VYGVANFKIVEK
+665 VYGVGNFKIVEK